1 MYDINKSKMTDTD
14 GMTLCASVINRLEI
28 NGEKNRVKEILTAIR
43 GECEII
49 DYRTMLPC
57 PPVPEKE
64 VGEPERE
71 AAAAYLLAANPD
83 SEDFGIEKLGAE
95 DFKKISFAFFDSW
108 GVMPLGESERFN
120 IDAAK
125 YGEKFAEIIKEFGC
139 PTAQDWR
146 RENWG
151 TLVNPVGAEMLDE
164 NTIRFFTYY
173 ECADKFTKALSE
185 RFPDVTLKL
194 EYSDSCLGE
203 YTGRYEFKSG
213 EIAAQE
219 YYDSEEKAALELSA
233 KLWDVDLEDC
243 GYVYDTKSDNYVYTN
258 DSPQMC

>member
-1 MYDINKSKMTDTD
+1 MYDISKSKMTDTD
-14 GMTLCASVINRLEI
+14 GMTLCATVVNRLEI
-28 NGEKNRVKEILTAIR
+28 KGKETRVKEILTAIR

-49 DYRTMLPC
+49 DYGTMLPC
-57 PPVPEKE
+57 PPIPEKE
-64 VGEPERE
+64 VGAPERE
-71 AAAAYLLAANPD
+71 AAAAYLL
-83 SEDFGIEKLGAE
+83 
-95 DFKKISFAFFDSW
+95 
-108 GVMPLGESERFN
+108 
-120 IDAAK
+120 AAK

-146 RENWG
+146 RDNWG
-151 TLVNPVGAEMLDE
+151 TLVNPVGAEMPDE

-203 YTGRYEFKSG
+203 YTGWYEFKSG

-233 KLWDVDLEDC
+233 KLWDLDLEDC
-243 GYVYDTKSDNYVYTN
+243 GYVYKN

>member
-1 MYDINKSKMTDTD
+1 MYDISKSKMTDTD
-14 GMTLCASVINRLEI
+14 GMTLCATVVNRLEI
-28 NGEKNRVKEILTAIR
+28 KGEETRVKEILTAIR

-49 DYRTMLPC
+49 DYGTMLPC

-83 SEDFGIEKLGAE
+83 SEDFGIEKLSAE

-146 RENWG
+146 RDNWG
-151 TLVNPVGAEMLDE
+151 TLVNPVGAEMPDE
-164 NTIRFFTYY
+164 NTIRFFTY
-173 ECADKFTKALSE
+173 CGKVVPLKIFSNGISSFTNSKPYSVCMPLPESSSFLPSSASHSL
-185 RFPDVTLKL
+185 LL
-194 EYSDSCLGE
+194 YSDS
-203 YTGRYEFKSG
+203 
-213 EIAAQE
+213 
-219 YYDSEEKAALELSA
+219 DSA
-233 KLWDVDLEDC
+233 
-243 GYVYDTKSDNYVYTN
+243 
-258 DSPQMC
+258 P